1 MTEATKFVSWQKAG
15 EPGASHAGASPNL
28 QALAKYLNER
38 WGLKSLGIYNRRPI
52 RGGTAWSSHAFGAAL
67 DAGFT
72 NRTVIDAEVLPF
84 LIAYS
89 EELGIQRIHDYQNK
103 RYWEAGRGWVKRS
116 PGQGD
121 AWLHIETPP
130 SAKWSDST
138 PIADRLT
145 DAPHKPST
153 APVAPVAH
161 TYPGKPLR
169 VGSEGPAVVSVQKAL
184 KITADGKFGRV
195 TDQHVR
201 TFQKARGLIV
211 DGVVGPTTWKAL
223 HP

>member
-15 EPGASHAGASPNL
+15 EPGSSHAGASPNL

-116 PGQGD
+116 AGQGG
-121 AWLHIETPP
+121 AWLHIETVP

-138 PIADRLT
+138 PIADRLSET
-145 DAPHKPST
+145 RQKPPT
-153 APVAPVAH
+153 APVAPLAPK
-161 TYPGKPLR
+161 YPGKPLR